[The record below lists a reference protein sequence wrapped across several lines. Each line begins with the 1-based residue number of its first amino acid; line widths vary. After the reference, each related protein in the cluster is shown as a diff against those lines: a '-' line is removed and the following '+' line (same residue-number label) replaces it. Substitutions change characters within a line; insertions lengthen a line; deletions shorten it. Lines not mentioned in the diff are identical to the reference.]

1 MLITNVSEQD
11 QCEIPAVLEPVLAV
25 LLYVSASLMWKVKPA
40 VGRRL
45 NSKHHSDVKRREE
58 KKSRIMVSNV
68 TLKCI
73 SFHCI

>member
-25 LLYVSASLMWKVKPA
+25 LLYVSASLMCKVKPA

-58 KKSRIMVSNV
+58 KKKQNNGQ
-68 TLKCI
+68 
-73 SFHCI
+73 